1 MKGVQG
7 FWHRRVDECFDQSLD
22 KVAVFEARIN
32 NGIRSMAVWMADF
45 SRNKVRSCLLEDVVE
60 M

>member
-32 NGIRSMAVWMADF
+32 NGIRSMAVWMQIFPATRLD
-45 SRNKVRSCLLEDVVE
+45 RAC
-60 M
+60 